1 MPLDQKTLLGRL
13 YIDLPTGM
21 FLEEVDVTNQSPF
34 TMRSIF
40 TIILAVFA
48 TITYGQTTIKAQ
60 DIINEINN
68 GRAVTH
74 KNVTIEGYLDLTDL
88 RNRKHSESSFDFFG
102 KGNDTYESS
111 VETSLTFVNCTFTDD
126 VIAYYHVERDNDTF
140 IAHFEEDV
148 VFQNC
153 TFKRKSEF
161 KYSEFEENAD
171 FSGSVFNREANFKYA
186 EFSDAPNFSN
196 VNFRDDANFKYA
208 EFPQGASFQEAAFM
222 QLANFKYTKFRTP
235 LNLKNI
241 QFRGEEDFKYTKVD
255 GHSFTSYLLENR

>member
-1 MPLDQKTLLGRL
+1 
-13 YIDLPTGM
+13 
-21 FLEEVDVTNQSPF
+21 
-34 TMRSIF
+34 MR
-40 TIILAVFA
+40 IIL
-48 TITYGQTTIKAQ
+48 TITLFLVSIATYAQQTVNAQ
-60 DIINEINN
+60 DIIKKINSGDN
-68 GRAVTH
+68 ITY
-74 KNVTIEGYLDLTDL
+74 KNITVEGYLDLTDL
-88 RNRKHSESSFDFFG
+88 RNRRHTESSFDFFG

-111 VETSLTFVNCTFTDD
+111 VEVSLTFINCTFTDD
-126 VIAYYHVERDNDTF
+126 VIAYYNVERDNDTF

-171 FSGSVFNREANFKYA
+171 FSGSIFNREANFKYA
-186 EFSDAPNFSN
+186 EFSDAPNFSK

-255 GHSFTSYLLENR
+255 GQSFTSYLLENR

>member
-1 MPLDQKTLLGRL
+1 
-13 YIDLPTGM
+13 
-21 FLEEVDVTNQSPF
+21 
-34 TMRSIF
+34 MRTIF
-40 TIILAVFA
+40 TITLILLG
-48 TITYGQTTIKAQ
+48 ITTYAQQTIKAQ
-60 DIINEINN
+60 DIIRAINE
-68 GRAVTH
+68 GDDVTY
-74 KNVTIEGYLDLTDL
+74 KNITVEGYLDLTDL
-88 RNRKHSESSFDFFG
+88 RNKRHTDSSFDFFG

-111 VETSLTFVNCTFTDD
+111 VEGSLTFINCTFTDD

-186 EFSDAPNFSN
+186 EFSDAPNFSD

-208 EFPQGASFQEAAFM
+208 EFPQGASFQSAAFM

-255 GHSFTSYLLENR
+255 GQSFTSYLLENR

>member
-1 MPLDQKTLLGRL
+1 
-13 YIDLPTGM
+13 
-21 FLEEVDVTNQSPF
+21 
-34 TMRSIF
+34 MRTIF
-40 TIILAVFA
+40 TITLVFLG
-48 TITYGQTTIKAQ
+48 ITTYAQQTVNAQ
-60 DIINEINN
+60 DIIKKINS
-68 GRAVTH
+68 GEDVIY
-74 KNVTIEGYLDLTDL
+74 KNTTVEGYLDLTDL
-88 RNRKHSESSFDFFG
+88 NNRRRTESSFDFFG

-111 VETSLTFVNCTFTDD
+111 VEGSLTFINCTFTDD

-153 TFKRKSEF
+153 TFRRKSEF

-171 FSGSVFNREANFKYA
+171 FSGSIFNREANFKYA
-186 EFSDAPNFSN
+186 EFSDAPNFSD
-196 VNFRDDANFKYA
+196 VSFRDDANFKYA
-208 EFPQGASFQEAAFM
+208 EFPRGASFQSATFL

-255 GHSFTSYLLENR
+255 GQSFTAYLLKNR